1 MKRNKNKEPL
11 SEIRTVIVCG
21 SKVTQWMKQE
31 IEYAIQLQK
40 EIVVSTPEVFNEV
53 LNLVQ
58 ESGVKE
64 FSIKLNPEYSRH
76 ISDLNID
83 KESVSFL
90 SAGTGGT

>member
-11 SEIRTVIVCG
+11 SAIRTVIVCG

-40 EIVVSTPEVFNEV
+40 EIVVSTPEIFNEV
-53 LNLVQ
+53 LKLVQ

-64 FSIKLNPEYSRH
+64 FSVKLNPEYSRLV
-76 ISDLNID
+76 SGLNIE

>member
-11 SEIRTVIVCG
+11 SAVRTVIVCG
-21 SKVTQWMKQE
+21 SSVTQWMKQE

-53 LNLVQ
+53 LKLVQ
-58 ESGVKE
+58 DSGVKE
-64 FSIKLNPEYSRH
+64 FSVKLNPEYSRL
-76 ISDLNID
+76 INGWNIE

-90 SAGTGGT
+90 LLG

>member
-11 SEIRTVIVCG
+11 SAVRTVIICG
-21 SKVTQWMKQE
+21 NKVTQWMQQE

-40 EIVVSTPEVFNEV
+40 EIVVSTPEVFSEV
-53 LNLVQ
+53 LKLVQ
-58 ESGVKE
+58 EKGVKE

-76 ISDLNID
+76 ISDLNIE